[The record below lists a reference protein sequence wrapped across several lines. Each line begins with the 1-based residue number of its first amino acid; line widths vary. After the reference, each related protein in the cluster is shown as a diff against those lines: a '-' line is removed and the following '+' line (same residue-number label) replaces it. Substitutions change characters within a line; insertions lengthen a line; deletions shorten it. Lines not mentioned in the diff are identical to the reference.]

1 MAERFPLENLKVVG
15 NSVYRVAPDGQM
27 FFVRALAQDPTANTD
42 VFAATPPR
50 ADDPSFYASTPD
62 QGYFGEQAVGMA
74 APYLENARNLALS
87 ANTMTPDKDSYV
99 PESIQRMGNYATNMG
114 LAGLSA
120 AMAPVYGAAGAVGD
134 VAKAAGVP
142 RSEALVRDLGAMLD
156 VAGVLPE
163 GRILGAMADA
173 GAVPKV
179 AGDLKNVGRA
189 VVERANQPGPMP
201 TVYSNPIP
209 GIGDNGGPPIDI
221 FGETPSAP
229 TPRQRYVD
237 PTTGRYSKAFEAAQD
252 LTQNIMT
259 PEQAR
264 AGLIKQGVPEEELLY
279 TGFDSWLKGK
289 DKVTKDEVVNIL
301 GDIAINKWQTGS
313 LPFKRIT
320 HESTGITGGGGAQQL
335 EDLRWQVMQDRMNTA
350 AQFVDDYRATLR
362 NDLEGQGFQRI
373 SAVESPEDLQN
384 LQSLYADAVS
394 KGGYVDPII
403 SSRVER
409 IQELLD
415 RGEDFYSDAVRRRRL
430 MLNGEIK
437 YAYVAPDGSILPEH
451 AAFTDYLRDYEH
463 PDDMW
468 TRMEYDLGNEV
479 ERMDSQQIADH
490 LGLDVYDL
498 QPTFDP
504 GSTTYSE
511 YGPKGLL
518 DYRENRYGYDDEGR
532 GVISGSESELG
543 TRSYDEYHFTK
554 GSQDEN
560 RLYHA
565 RSGMLNT
572 PEGNAYLTFELQSD
586 VGQAYRN
593 DPSKFYITGTSPT
606 FDIPKAS
613 KKALQEY
620 VTAGKKYQ
628 SLKDQDDAIMDTL
641 YSDQYLDPI
650 TGRLRKEAPGYAEL
664 RLKLGDLREELAAA
678 SQQLLDIEKANNDVI
693 DGMQRFYGRPDMSIR
708 TAEAYGMDLDI
719 EAFEEALAGSLKPK
733 SGAGGS
739 PKGKTSTRPFTT
751 STNRWVPAALKD
763 ELFNAANTDAEWFSL
778 PLGKDVESWTYGESA
793 GQADFYE
800 NIVPTQLKK
809 LLKKEYGLDVPIEK
823 IKAEGFLKRNNPTY
837 EVNAIRLTP
846 ELKKLIKEKG
856 FSTFKKGGP
865 VEGSTL
871 SDVDVFAL
879 Q

>member
-1 MAERFPLENLKVVG
+1 MAERFPIENLKVVG
-15 NSVYRVAPDGQM
+15 NDVYRVAPDGRM
-27 FFVRALAQDPTANTD
+27 FFVRSLAQDPTANTD

-50 ADDPSFYASTPD
+50 ADAPSFYASTPD

-87 ANTMTPDKDSYV
+87 ANTMTPDRDSYV

-156 VAGVLPE
+156 TAGVLPE

-179 AGDLKNVGRA
+179 AGDLKNVGRT

-229 TPRQRYVD
+229 APRQRYVD
-237 PTTGRYSKAFEAAQD
+237 PATGRYSKAYEAAHDLKQD
-252 LTQNIMT
+252 VMT
-259 PEQAR
+259 PAQAR
-264 AGLIKQGVPEEELLY
+264 AGLLNQGVKEDELLY
-279 TGFDSWLKGK
+279 TGFDNWLKGK
-289 DKVTKDEVVNIL
+289 DKVTKDEVINIL
-301 GDIAINKWQTGS
+301 GDIAINKSGEGS

-320 HESTGITGGGGAQQL
+320 HESTGITGGEAGQKL
-335 EDLRWQVMQDRMNTA
+335 EDLRWQVMQDRMITA
-350 AQFVDDYRATLR
+350 SDFVEDYRTALR
-362 NDLEGQGFQRI
+362 NDLESQGFQRI
-373 SAVESPEDLQN
+373 SAVKTPEDLQN
-384 LQSLYADAVS
+384 LQALYADAVS
-394 KGGYVDPII
+394 KGGYFDPKIHARLD
-403 SSRVER
+403 RV
-409 IQELLD
+409 QELLD

-430 MLNGEIK
+430 MLSDEIK
-437 YAYVAPDGSILPEH
+437 DAYVAPDGSVLPEH
-451 AAFTDYLRDYEH
+451 AAFTDYLPNQEH

-468 TRMEYDLGNEV
+468 GRMEYELTNAV
-479 ERMDSQQIADH
+479 EQMDEQQVADY
-490 LGLDVYDL
+490 LGLDVNDL
-498 QPTFDP
+498 ITTFAP
-504 GSTTYSE
+504 GTTEYSG
-511 YGPKGLL
+511 YGPKGLM
-518 DYRENRYGYDDEGR
+518 DYRENRYGYDDTGR

-543 TRSYDEYHFTK
+543 TKSYREGHFSG

-572 PEGNAYLTFELQSD
+572 PEGKAYLAFELQSD
-586 VGQAYRN
+586 VGQSYRS
-593 DPSKFYITGTSPT
+593 DPSRFHVTGTKPV
-606 FDIPKAS
+606 FEIPKAER
-613 KKALQEY
+613 KKLQEY
-620 VTAGKKYQ
+620 VTVGKKYEDLMSQ
-628 SLKDQDDAIMDTL
+628 KRVAEEVF
-641 YSDQYLDPI
+641 YSDKYLDMN
-650 TGRLRKEAPGYAEL
+650 TGRFKKDAEGY
-664 RLKLGDLREELAAA
+664 EELSSHIRDIREKLRPLSTKLTELATNNQA
-678 SQQLLDIEKANNDVI
+678 LDD
-693 DGMQRFYGRPDMSIR
+693 MQRFYGRPDMSML
-708 TAEAYGMDLDI
+708 YGDALDI
-719 EAFEEALAGSLKPK
+719 KAIEEALAGTLTPKP
-733 SGAGGS
+733 GAPGS

-778 PLGKDVESWTYGESA
+778 PMGKDVESWTYGESA

-809 LLKKEYGLDVPIEK
+809 LLKKEFGLDVPIEK
-823 IKAEGFLKRNNPTY
+823 IKAEGFLKRDNPTY

-846 ELKKLIKEKG
+846 ELRKLILEQG

-865 VEGSTL
+865 VVGSSL
-871 SDVDVFAL
+871 DDVDVFAL
-879 Q
+879 P